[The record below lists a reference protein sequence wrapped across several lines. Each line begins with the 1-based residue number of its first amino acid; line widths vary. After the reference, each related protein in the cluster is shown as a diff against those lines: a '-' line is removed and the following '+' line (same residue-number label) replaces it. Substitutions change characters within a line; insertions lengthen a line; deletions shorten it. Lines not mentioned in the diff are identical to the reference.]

1 MEAQS
6 VNGLV
11 CKCEDLNSDLHKSD
25 KKSNP
30 ATCVC
35 DISAGKSEAG
45 GFLKLTGL
53 EVLLKQACYGK

>member
-25 KKSNP
+25 KKP
-30 ATCVC
+30 GTATDVC
-35 DISAGKSEAG
+35 DLSTAKSEAG
-45 GFLKLTGL
+45 GLLKLTGL
-53 EVLLKQACYGK
+53 EVLLIQACYVK